1 MDGLAIFLASVV
13 LIGAIVAAVVVV
25 VVVVWLVRTTVDDR
39 KNADDLQGQVDDM
52 GDRLA
57 RDERVAVGSVATV
70 AALGATVELN
80 RTEVGEKARGLLSS
94 VSSHLRTAKI
104 TLARKDN
111 DDGTT
116 GSSLNMLP
124 PTSTA
129 SQVAVN
135 YKLDGNNWVHLT
147 DTTGTTYNNLGIGE
161 LRSDTGISMA
171 NNACVVFDSGASMCP
186 WSGTGTDASKR
197 VVSAGPLQVGNSFTL
212 GVDPKDSTRVSFTTT
227 TDDQNYK
234 PLSVGGLW
242 VEGGAY
248 AGSIS
253 TSNAIAV
260 SNTNTNQLGQLIG
273 MDKAG
278 GLASVP
284 GATHMYGI
292 PVAGSPSTVG
302 MGFLSASGT
311 IDDVLQA
318 SRDPNTNAVTVRI
331 NADLK
336 LCDANGANCITLSQ
350 AQLQDVGQPEKR
362 GGFFSSFRRANPLP
376 DRQDMA
382 QELQQLQMDQ
392 QLQQQQINRQ
402 AAVTSSASGST
413 QPLPGTASGI
423 PPPISS
429 GPASTPPASGST
441 IPSATTTVAPV

>member
-1 MDGLAIFLASVV
+1 MDGLAILFVSVA

-25 VVVVWLVRTTVDDR
+25 VVVYRLVVTTIDDR
-39 KNADDLQGQVDDM
+39 KNIDDLQGQVDDM

-57 RDERVAVGSVATV
+57 RDERIAVGSVATV

-80 RTEVGEKARGLLSS
+80 RTEIGEKAKGLLSS

-104 TLARKDN
+104 TLARKDG
-111 DDGTT
+111 DEGA
-116 GSSLNMLP
+116 GSTLNMLP
-124 PTSTA
+124 PSSTA
-129 SQVAVN
+129 SQTAVN
-135 YKLDGNNWVHLT
+135 YQLDGNNWVHLT
-147 DTTGTTYNNLGIGE
+147 DTTGKTYNNLGIGE

-171 NNACVVFDSGASMCP
+171 NNACVAFDSGASLCP
-186 WSGTGTDASKR
+186 WSGKGPDTSKR
-197 VVSAGPLQVGNSFTL
+197 VVSAGPLQVAGSFTL
-212 GVDPKDSTRVSFTTT
+212 GVDPKDSTRVSLTTT

-242 VEGGAY
+242 VEGSAY

-260 SNTNTNQLGQLIG
+260 SNTNQLGQLIG

-284 GATHMYGI
+284 GSTHMYGI

-362 GGFFSSFRRANPLP
+362 GGLFSSFRRANPLP

-382 QELQQLQMDQ
+382 QQLQQLHMDQ
-392 QLQQQQINRQ
+392 QLLQQQIDRQ
-402 AAVTSSASGST
+402 AAVTSSANGST
-413 QPLPGTASGI
+413 QP
-423 PPPISS
+423 PPS
-429 GPASTPPASGST
+429 SGST
-441 IPSATTTVAPV
+441 IPLISSSSTIPLISSGPTVAPAGPTVAP